1 MFVCVFAFDKCVQ
14 GSLSRRHLGAISQ
27 GAAKSAFHSV
37 FGRDLSMGLRR
48 ERDACWLATHWGE
61 REGGRENKKFS
72 FSVGKLSQDVKSSS
86 MGEKEGEK
94 EEREPDRIIRIAGT
108 GLPNTCK
115 ISLLINRTVATLERR
130 RIGS

>member
-1 MFVCVFAFDKCVQ
+1 MCPGESIPPPSWGDLTRRGEISIPFSFWK
-14 GSLSRRHLGAISQ
+14 GSFYGP
-27 GAAKSAFHSV
+27 KT
-37 FGRDLSMGLRR
+37 R